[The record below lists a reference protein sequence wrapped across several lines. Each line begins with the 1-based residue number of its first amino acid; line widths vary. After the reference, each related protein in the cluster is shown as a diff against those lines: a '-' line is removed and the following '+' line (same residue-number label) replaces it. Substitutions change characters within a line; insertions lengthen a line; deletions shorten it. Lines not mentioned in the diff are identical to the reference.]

1 MRLTAA
7 TLLLAS
13 LLGAPAATRAED
25 GAALFEA
32 SCSACHQSG
41 GIGNPG
47 IAPPLNDPALWQRL
61 GAKAPDYVAGV
72 MISGMSGTITAG
84 GQVYAG
90 LIMPSHASLTDAE
103 LAAIGTYILST
114 VNATGQTLDAA
125 HLEAARQAKPS
136 HADLR
141 KLRKGSTE

>member
-7 TLLLAS
+7 ILLLAG
-13 LLGAPAATRAED
+13 LGSPAATLAED

-47 IAPPLNDPALWQRL
+47 IAPPLNDTALWQRL
-61 GAKAPDYVAGV
+61 GDKASDYVAGV
-72 MISGMSGTITAG
+72 MISGLSGTITAG

-90 LIMPSHASLTDAE
+90 LIMPSHASLTDTE

-114 VNATGQTLDAA
+114 VNATGLVLDAA
-125 HLEAARQAKPS
+125 HIETARQAKPS

-141 KLRKGSTE
+141 KLRTGSTP

>member
-7 TLLLAS
+7 IILLAG
-13 LLGAPAATRAED
+13 LGSPAAALAED
-25 GAALFEA
+25 GSALFEV

-61 GAKAPDYVAGV
+61 GARAPDYVAGV
-72 MISGMSGTITAG
+72 MVSGMSGTITAG
-84 GQVYAG
+84 GQMYAG
-90 LIMPSHASLTDAE
+90 LIMPSHASISDAD

-114 VNATGQTLDAA
+114 VNATGLALDTA

-141 KLRKGSTE
+141 KLRKGSTQ

>member
-7 TLLLAS
+7 ILLLAG
-13 LLGAPAATRAED
+13 LGSPAATLAED
-25 GAALFEA
+25 GAGLFEA

-72 MISGMSGTITAG
+72 MISGLSGTITAG

-114 VNATGQTLDAA
+114 VNATGLVLDAA
-125 HLEAARQAKPS
+125 HIEAARQAKPS

-141 KLRKGSTE
+141 KLRKGSTP

>member
-1 MRLTAA
+1 MRLGAA
-7 TLLLAS
+7 ILLLAG
-13 LLGAPAATRAED
+13 LGAPAAALAED
-25 GAALFEA
+25 GASLFEA

-61 GAKAPDYVAGV
+61 GSRAPDYVAGV

-84 GQVYAG
+84 GQMYAG
-90 LIMPSHASLTDAE
+90 LIMPSHAAITDAE

-114 VNATGQTLDAA
+114 VNATGLALDAA

>member
-1 MRLTAA
+1 MRLRAA
-7 TLLLAS
+7 ILLLAG
-13 LLGAPAATRAED
+13 LGAPAAALAED
-25 GAALFEA
+25 GAALFET

-61 GAKAPDYVAGV
+61 GTRAPDYVAGV

-84 GQVYAG
+84 GQIYAG
-90 LIMPSHASLTDAE
+90 LIMPSHAAITDAE

-114 VNATGQTLDAA
+114 VNATGLALDAA

>member
-1 MRLTAA
+1 MRLRAA
-7 TLLLAS
+7 ILLLAG
-13 LLGAPAATRAED
+13 LGAPAAALAED
-25 GAALFEA
+25 GASLFEA

-61 GAKAPDYVAGV
+61 GARAPDYVAGV
-72 MISGMSGTITAG
+72 IISGLSGTITAG
-84 GQVYAG
+84 GQMYAG
-90 LIMPSHASLTDAE
+90 LIMPSHASISDAD
-103 LAAIGTYILST
+103 LAVIGTYILST
-114 VNATGQTLDAA
+114 VNATGLALDVA

-141 KLRKGSTE
+141 KLRKGSTQ

>member
-1 MRLTAA
+1 MRLGAA
-7 TLLLAS
+7 ILLLAG
-13 LLGAPAATRAED
+13 LGAPAAALAED
-25 GAALFEA
+25 GAALFET

-61 GAKAPDYVAGV
+61 GTRAPDYVAGV

-84 GQVYAG
+84 GQIYAG
-90 LIMPSHASLTDAE
+90 LIMPSHAAITDAE

-114 VNATGQTLDAA
+114 VNATGLALDAA

>member
-7 TLLLAS
+7 ILLLAG
-13 LLGAPAATRAED
+13 LGSPAATFAED

-47 IAPPLNDPALWQRL
+47 IAPPLNDTALWQRL

-72 MISGMSGTITAG
+72 MISGLSGTITAG

-114 VNATGQTLDAA
+114 VNATGLVLDAA
-125 HLEAARQAKPS
+125 RIETARQAKPS

-141 KLRKGSTE
+141 KLRKGSTP

>member
-1 MRLTAA
+1 MRLGAA
-7 TLLLAS
+7 ILLLAG
-13 LLGAPAATRAED
+13 LGAPAAALAED
-25 GAALFEA
+25 GASLFEA

-61 GAKAPDYVAGV
+61 GTRAPDYVAGV

-84 GQVYAG
+84 GQIYAG
-90 LIMPSHASLTDAE
+90 LIMPSHAAITDAE

-114 VNATGQTLDAA
+114 VNATGLALDAA

>member
-1 MRLTAA
+1 MRLGAA
-7 TLLLAS
+7 ILLLAS
-13 LLGAPAATRAED
+13 LGAPAAALAED
-25 GAALFEA
+25 GASLFEA

-47 IAPPLNDPALWQRL
+47 IAPPLNDPVLWQRL
-61 GAKAPDYVAGV
+61 GTRAPDYVAGV

-84 GQVYAG
+84 GQMYAG
-90 LIMPSHASLTDAE
+90 LIMPSHASLSDAE
-103 LAAIGTYILST
+103 LAAIGTYVLST
-114 VNATGQTLDAA
+114 VNATGLALDAA

-141 KLRKGSTE
+141 KLRKGSTQ